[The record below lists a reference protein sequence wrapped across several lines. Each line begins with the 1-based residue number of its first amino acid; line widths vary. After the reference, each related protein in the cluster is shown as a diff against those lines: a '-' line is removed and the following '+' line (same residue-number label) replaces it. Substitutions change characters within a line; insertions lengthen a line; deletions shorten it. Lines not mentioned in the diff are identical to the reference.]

1 MNFSISELPLPFRLR
16 TESPLSDEELMR
28 FSAANETLRVE
39 REPNGELLIMS
50 PSGSDTSRM
59 NMRLGRI
66 LDEWA
71 EADGRGVA
79 FESNGGFTLPD
90 GSVRAADAAWAK
102 MSRWMTLTEAE
113 RASFAPLCPDFV
125 IELRSPSD
133 SLRDLAEKMR
143 QWMANGAQLGWLIDP
158 IERTVT
164 IYREGDEP
172 EILHDPTSVQ
182 GTGGVAGFELVM
194 GRVWG

>member
-1 MNFSISELPLPFRLR
+1 MHLALSQLDLPMRIR
-16 TESPLSDEELMR
+16 TKQPMTDEEFMR
-28 FSAANETLRVE
+28 FCAENETVRVE

-59 NMRLGRI
+59 NIRLGRI

-71 EADGRGVA
+71 EGDGRGVA

-90 GSVRAADAAWAK
+90 GSVRAADAAWVEL
-102 MSRWMTLTEAE
+102 SRWMALTVSE

-133 SLRDLAEKMR
+133 HPKSLEEKME
-143 QWMANGAQLGWLIDP
+143 QWMANGAQIGWLIDP
-158 IERTVT
+158 VERTVV
-164 IYREGDEP
+164 IYRQGDVP

-182 GTGGVAGFELVM
+182 GTGIVAGFELVM